1 MGKRY
6 GHSITERE
14 RDSASKR
21 TRRKGASRKGT
32 RRRRVSSGG
41 PIRVDPAACT
51 KLALQSLVY
60 QHATEI

>member
-21 TRRKGASRKGT
+21 ASQKGT
-32 RRRRVSSGG
+32 RRRVSSGG

-60 QHATEI
+60 QHATET